1 MKVTILQQ
9 DITWAQPS
17 ANVAAANRAID
28 THPGA
33 DLYVLPEMFATG
45 FVTQPEGIAEPIE
58 GHTLAW
64 MQKKAQAIQAAIAG
78 SLAVTDGHHYFNRF
92 YFVHPDGH
100 VDYYDK
106 RHLFTYGGEDKH
118 FTAGNKRVVVN
129 YRGIRFLLEVCY
141 DLRFPVWSRQR
152 GDYDVAL
159 YVASWPIQRVAAW
172 QTLLRARAIENQC
185 YVVAVNRIGTDPKCQ
200 YSGASAIID
209 PYGETIVACQDGK
222 PDAQTAEIELDKLA
236 NFRHT
241 FPVLAD
247 ADTFCMD

>member
-17 ANVAAANRAID
+17 VNVAAANRAID

-78 SLAVTDGHHYFNRF
+78 SLAVTDGQHYFNRF

-118 FTAGNKRVVVN
+118 FTAGNTGCRKLPWNSLFARSV
-129 YRGIRFLLEVCY
+129 
-141 DLRFPVWSRQR
+141 LRPAFPRMEPTARRLRCSPLCGQLAHSESSRMA
-152 GDYDVAL
+152 D
-159 YVASWPIQRVAAW
+159 PI
-172 QTLLRARAIENQC
+172 T
-185 YVVAVNRIGTDPKCQ
+185 G
-200 YSGASAIID
+200 
-209 PYGETIVACQDGK
+209 
-222 PDAQTAEIELDKLA
+222 
-236 NFRHT
+236 
-241 FPVLAD
+241 
-247 ADTFCMD
+247 